1 MRERID
7 FRCASCASQLRAPV
21 RLAGRACSCPGC
33 GEAVIVPVRPP
44 AEEPPM
50 LVMDDGF
57 VPSRA
62 VIR

>member
-7 FRCASCASQLRAPV
+7 FSCAGCNSQLRAPL

-33 GEAVIVPVRPP
+33 GESVFVPVRPP
-44 AEEPPM
+44 AEGPPM

-57 VPSRA
+57 SRS
-62 VIR
+62 RGGLR